1 MTATPDSRTDDQ
13 LMRVALVAMILL
25 VAVLGFIGM
34 LKMRS
39 KPPTEPVT
47 PRVPLV
53 DVVDLVPTSVQF
65 TVPSQ
70 GTVQPAVQ
78 TQISAEVSGTIVSM
92 SESFVAGGTFDAGE
106 TLLQIEPEL
115 FRAAVNRAEATLRQR
130 QVEYDGIKALDA
142 RNYRSKID
150 LAAAEA
156 ALAAARAD
164 LVRARNDLDKTRI
177 RLPYAGIVRARQADV
192 GQFVAPGTVLGT
204 AFGSERVE
212 VRLPLSENDLSF
224 LDLPRTGVAPAE
236 DAAPVTLS
244 GRYRGRDTTWDAR
257 IVRTEATIDE
267 TNRVTYA
274 VAEVSDPYRQDGDD
288 TALPLPVGTFV
299 AASIPGRQFDN
310 VLTVPRYAVRG
321 NGQLVFVNGESQLVL
336 RDVDLIRSDREH
348 AYVDAAQLTE
358 RRLVTTTL
366 ESPVN
371 GQGVRIAGLD
381 DSTTATGGAI
391 AAESE

>member
-1 MTATPDSRTDDQ
+1 
-13 LMRVALVAMILL
+13 MRLALVAIILIL
-25 VAVLGFIGM
+25 SLAAFYAM
-34 LKMRS
+34 LQMRS
-39 KPPTEPVT
+39 KPPSEPVT

-53 DVVDLVPTSVQF
+53 DVIDLVPTSVRF
-65 TVPSQ
+65 SVPSQ

-92 SESFVAGGTFDAGE
+92 SPAFVSGGTFDAGE
-106 TLLQIEPEL
+106 TLLQIDPTL
-115 FRAAVNRAEATLRQR
+115 FKATVDRAEATLRQR

-156 ALAAARAD
+156 ALASARAD

-192 GQFVAPGTVLGT
+192 GQFVSPGTVLGT
-204 AFGSERVE
+204 AFGTERIE
-212 VRLPLSENDLSF
+212 VRLPLSENDLRF
-224 LDLPRTGVAPAE
+224 LALPRTGIASPE
-236 DAAPVTLS
+236 EAAPVTLS
-244 GRYRGRDTTWDAR
+244 GRYRGQDTTWSAR
-257 IVRTEATIDE
+257 IVRTEGVIDE

-274 VAEVSDPYRQDGDD
+274 VAEVSNPYRRGSDD
-288 TALPLPVGTFV
+288 DVLPLPVGTFV
-299 AASIPGRQFDN
+299 AANIPGREISN
-310 VLTVPRYAVRG
+310 VLTIPRYAVRG
-321 NGQLVFVNGESQLVL
+321 NGQLVFVDGESQLIL
-336 RDVDLIRSDREH
+336 RNVELIRSDRDH
-348 AYVDAAQLTE
+348 AYIDAAQLTE

-381 DSTTATGGAI
+381 DQTTTAGGAI